1 MLQPPAHR
9 EVVDRL
15 LHRPVD
21 EVQPYRRLVPLS
33 DAVDPR
39 NGLQFERRVEERL
52 AEEDVTRVDEVEAAR
67 VRLCVKDED
76 LQARVLFKVLDP
88 VRLRDGRV
96 TDAVALEGVFQDVKE
111 IGESEEALAISLPVE
126 VSIGGK
132 RTRRI

>member
-1 MLQPPAHR
+1 M
-9 EVVDRL
+9 
-15 LHRPVD
+15 
-21 EVQPYRRLVPLS
+21 PLS